1 MEVETMDTVLDVAFV
16 IAIVA
21 FIKTQIGLVG
31 PAVLGVAFAV
41 ALFFGL
47 APLIA
52 TMIPVAAPFI
62 KVVLDTVVLFLGA
75 AGSVDFIHSITR
87 KRTI

>member
-1 MEVETMDTVLDVAFV
+1 MDQALDVAFV

-21 FIKTQIGLVG
+21 FLKVQFGLTG
-31 PAVLGVAFAV
+31 RAVLIAAFVIAFIFGV
-41 ALFFGL
+41 

-52 TMIPVAAPFI
+52 AMFPTAAPFI
-62 KVVLDTVVLFLGA
+62 KVLLDIFVLFVGA